1 MFTWSDGGDEGIGA
15 VDRRRAVDRG
25 DGTVK
30 EREKRRMKRTK
41 CPSALLAEADGLSK
55 KERSK

>member
-1 MFTWSDGGDEGIGA
+1 MKAHSGA
-15 VDRRRAVDRG
+15 VDRSRVVDKG

-30 EREKRRMKRTK
+30 EREERWMKRTK
-41 CPSALLAEADGLSK
+41 CPSAFLAEADGSSK